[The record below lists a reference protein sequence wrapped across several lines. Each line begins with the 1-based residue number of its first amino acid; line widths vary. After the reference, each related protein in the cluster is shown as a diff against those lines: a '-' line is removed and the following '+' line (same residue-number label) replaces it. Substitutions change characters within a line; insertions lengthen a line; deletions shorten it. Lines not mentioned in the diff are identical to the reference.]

1 MSFVSLIALAL
12 KPSKLIHVQLLG
24 LVSYFALCK
33 TDLKAWNSVKPNLG
47 IILEAVDAC
56 RKWIIIMF
64 QYFVSVLGAVRFPPW
79 KWFSAVVTSPIKH
92 NSSPS

>member
-1 MSFVSLIALAL
+1 MSFVSLIALVL

-47 IILEAVDAC
+47 IILETDVDAC
-56 RKWIIIMF
+56 RK
-64 QYFVSVLGAVRFPPW
+64 
-79 KWFSAVVTSPIKH
+79 
-92 NSSPS
+92 